1 MKQKHSFGTDFISSH
16 LVLCS
21 FFAVLAYTLFFAVS
35 MWQSG
40 EFYFLDTDCYTRYLR
55 ITDWLSTDFSW
66 FEKIFPFTNC
76 PNGEV
81 LHFTRINDIIWLF
94 FSLPF
99 MAFMP
104 LKSAIFAGGLIFSP
118 LIFVA
123 TSALLLC
130 GLKKFV
136 GETNFQKPA
145 LFIFAFALIFLAK
158 TMVFEFGRP
167 DHHSLMLLIATFLSI
182 SLIKPTS
189 KNMLLA
195 GIFGA
200 CGIWTSSAPEGLLLA
215 YSVLAVLVIGEIFYN
230 QPFDFAYK
238 YTLGLFL
245 GTAFAFAVNP
255 PFEGYLYFD
264 NTRLSLIHV
273 TICALTFLSFAVVK
287 KINPS
292 EKLTKLAL
300 LGCCALFSITA
311 LFLIFGYKTV
321 LTPVYDEKIAAYFV
335 PYIAEMKPILP
346 QECWYFVLGAFEI
359 VMLFRL
365 FKCKNFGYIALY
377 TLFFIYLPFAVLIR
391 RFLPYGILFYV
402 MINSLLLVEL
412 FKHLS
417 LNDKYKLATLAC
429 IVLNLFFS
437 LSFFYNV
444 MPKSATYTKLN
455 GCALTDIFFA
465 PQLIYK
471 TGITTVG
478 SPYHRN
484 IEGISDAIE
493 IFSETN
499 EEIIKK
505 RLRKRNVKYVVISD
519 ELLEYLQNTPED
531 SFYKNL
537 LKRNNY
543 KWLKTMSDK
552 NNSVL
557 FFEVAE

>member
-1 MKQKHSFGTDFISSH
+1 MKTVKLYETDAYIKSF
-16 LVLCS
+16 
-21 FFAVLAYTLFFAVS
+21 
-35 MWQSG
+35 
-40 EFYFLDTDCYTRYLR
+40 E
-55 ITDWLSTDFSW
+55 
-66 FEKIFPFTNC
+66 
-76 PNGEV
+76 
-81 LHFTRINDIIWLF
+81 
-94 FSLPF
+94 
-99 MAFMP
+99 
-104 LKSAIFAGGLIFSP
+104 
-118 LIFVA
+118 
-123 TSALLLC
+123 
-130 GLKKFV
+130 
-136 GETNFQKPA
+136 
-145 LFIFAFALIFLAK
+145 
-158 TMVFEFGRP
+158 
-167 DHHSLMLLIATFLSI
+167 
-182 SLIKPTS
+182 
-189 KNMLLA
+189 
-195 GIFGA
+195 
-200 CGIWTSSAPEGLLLA
+200 
-215 YSVLAVLVIGEIFYN
+215 
-230 QPFDFAYK
+230 
-238 YTLGLFL
+238 
-245 GTAFAFAVNP
+245 
-255 PFEGYLYFD
+255 
-264 NTRLSLIHV
+264 
-273 TICALTFLSFAVVK
+273 AVVLSCK
-287 KINPS
+287 
-292 EKLTKLAL
+292 ECD
-300 LGCCALFSITA
+300 G
-311 LFLIFGYKTV
+311 GYKTV

-335 PYIAEMKPILP
+335 PYISEMKPILP

-359 VMLFRL
+359 VLLFRL

-444 MPKSATYTKLN
+444 MPKSATYPKLN

-471 TGITTVG
+471 TGITTIG

-543 KWLKTMSDK
+543 KWLKTISDK